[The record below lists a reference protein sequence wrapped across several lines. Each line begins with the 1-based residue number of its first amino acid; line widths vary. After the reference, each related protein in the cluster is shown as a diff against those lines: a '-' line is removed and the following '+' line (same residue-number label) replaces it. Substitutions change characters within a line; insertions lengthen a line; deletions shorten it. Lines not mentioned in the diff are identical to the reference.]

1 MDPPEESHFVL
12 DTVIILVVK
21 IRVGV
26 TPMFYFSGCTACTP
40 APDPELWILG
50 TSSVVDKGQQLP
62 CTCISSQPSADELEA
77 IRRWIFCTSS

>member
-40 APDPELWILG
+40 VLDPDERILG
-50 TSSVVDKGQQLP
+50 TSSFVDKGQQLP
-62 CTCISSQPSADELEA
+62 RTCISSTA
-77 IRRWIFCTSS
+77 CG